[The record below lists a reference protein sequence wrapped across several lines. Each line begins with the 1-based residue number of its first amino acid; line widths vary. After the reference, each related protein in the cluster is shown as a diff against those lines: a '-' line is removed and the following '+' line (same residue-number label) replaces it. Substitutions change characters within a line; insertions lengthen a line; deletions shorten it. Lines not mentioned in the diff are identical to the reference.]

1 MMIENSSNNN
11 KRFGCCKDN
20 ECGLYE
26 KICPIGK
33 TIVLQ
38 GACDREKEGN
48 CCGKLGR

>member
-1 MMIENSSNNN
+1 MIEESSSN

-33 TIVLQ
+33 TIVLK
-38 GACDREKEGN
+38 GACDRETEGN
-48 CCGKLGR
+48 CCGRLGR